1 MAVDDQDALVLETAE
16 GVHFRLPLAGPISR
30 LLAWCVDLLCV
41 LAAASLFGR
50 FATWVGQVSPD
61 AAAAVNLL
69 LFFTLLIGYS
79 MILEWKLRGQTLG
92 KRVFGLRVV
101 DSSGLRLTLS
111 QIVVRN
117 LLRVVDMLPAAYA
130 IGGLCC
136 LVTKHWQRLGDLAAN
151 TVVIHV
157 QAGGLW
163 SHEALSE
170 SIYNSIRQR
179 PQLVAR
185 LRQSLS
191 PEEARLALDTVLRK
205 DQLDPEARAELFGR
219 WAFVLKKR
227 VRFPPE
233 SLLGLSDERLVINVV
248 ESLFSEKQEPIGRAA
263 RT

>member
-1 MAVDDQDALVLETAE
+1 
-16 GVHFRLPLAGPISR
+16 
-30 LLAWCVDLLCV
+30 
-41 LAAASLFGR
+41 
-50 FATWVGQVSPD
+50 
-61 AAAAVNLL
+61 
-69 LFFTLLIGYS
+69 
-79 MILEWKLRGQTLG
+79 
-92 KRVFGLRVV
+92 
-101 DSSGLRLTLS
+101 LTLS

-117 LLRVVDMLPAAYA
+117 LLRAVDMLPAAYA

-157 QAGGLW
+157 QAGELW
-163 SHEALSE
+163 SLEALNE

-219 WAFVLKKR
+219 WALLLKQR

-233 SLLGLSDERLVINVV
+233 SLLGLSDERLVVNVV

-263 RT
+263 RAQRSKNRRGVSPSHPPGA